1 MWEIYLL
8 VTFIYV
14 DNICMLKNSVDDII
28 QSTSG
33 ILEGFMLHIFSL
45 SVTAPI

>member
-1 MWEIYLL
+1 MWETYSL

-14 DNICMLKNSVDDII
+14 RGICMLKNSVDDII

-33 ILEGFMLHIFSL
+33 IL
-45 SVTAPI
+45 